1 MKKIKR
7 SYIIIGVVAVLAVGL
22 LYFSSCRKSVKVS
35 AAKVQFGNI
44 VPVVSVYGEIKGM
57 SADLSPK
64 IPGVVSRIL
73 VKEGAKV
80 NKGQILLEFDN
91 YETARNDLVRMKDL
105 YRNGFATKQQ
115 FEQTRL
121 AFDNSVL
128 ISPIKGTVILVANKA
143 GETASPGI
151 VSISVVDIDSAY
163 AELQIDEADIGDVK
177 VGQDV
182 TIYADAYPNES
193 FSGKLDRIVQ
203 SAELK
208 KVGGR
213 IKIDEEDKIFRGRT
227 MIEDPGQKLK
237 IGMSI
242 NADIVTQVKE
252 NVLLTSREAIFSKD
266 GKDSVFVIK
275 HKKTRTTPVELGLKD
290 NANVEILKGLSAG
303 DTVAASMLDTLK
315 NNVKVEIAK

>member
-7 SYIIIGVVAVLAVGL
+7 SRLIIGAVILLVLGL
-22 LYFSSCRKSVKVS
+22 FYLSSCRSSVKIS

-44 VPVVSVYGEIKGM
+44 VPVVSVYGEIKGL

-73 VKEGAKV
+73 VKEGARV
-80 NKGQILLEFDN
+80 NKGQVLLEFDN
-91 YETARNDLVRMKDL
+91 YETARNDLIRMKDL
-105 YRNGFATKQQ
+105 YESGFATKQQ
-115 FEQTRL
+115 FEQAKL
-121 AFDNSVL
+121 SFDNSLLV
-128 ISPIKGTVILVANKA
+128 SPIKGIVTLVANRA

-151 VSISVVDIDSAY
+151 VSVSVVDIDSAY

-182 TIYADAYPNES
+182 KIYADAYPNES

-213 IKIDEEDKIFRGRT
+213 IKIDEEDKIFRGKT
-227 MIEDPGQKLK
+227 LIENPEKKLK

-242 NADIVTQVKE
+242 NADIITMVKE
-252 NVLLTSREAIFSKD
+252 NVLLTSREAIYSKD

-275 HKKTRTTPVELGLKD
+275 NNRAKIVPVEMGLKD
-290 NANVEILKGLSAG
+290 NTNVEILKGLSAG
-303 DTVAASMLDTLK
+303 DTVAASMLDNLK
-315 NNVKVEIAK
+315 NNAKVEITK

>member
-1 MKKIKR
+1 
-7 SYIIIGVVAVLAVGL
+7 
-22 LYFSSCRKSVKVS
+22 VKVS

-64 IPGVVSRIL
+64 VPGVVSAIL

-121 AFDNSVL
+121 AFDNSVI

-227 MIEDPGQKLK
+227 MIEDPEQKLK

-242 NADIVTQVKE
+242 NADIITQVKE
-252 NVLLTSREAIFSKD
+252 NVLLTSREAIYSKD

-275 HKKTRTTPVELGLKD
+275 HKKARVTPIEIGLKD

-303 DTVAASMLDTLK
+303 DAVATSMLDILK
-315 NNVKVEIAK
+315 NNMKVEMAK